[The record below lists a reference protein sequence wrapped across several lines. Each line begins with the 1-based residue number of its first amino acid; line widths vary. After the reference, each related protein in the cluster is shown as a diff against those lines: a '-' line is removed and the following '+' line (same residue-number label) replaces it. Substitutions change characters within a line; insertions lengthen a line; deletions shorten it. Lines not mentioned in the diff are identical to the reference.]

1 MNYINHNH
9 NNFSCASQ
17 LYFFPQVLFYS
28 IFTYYTI
35 SFINYINEKTNEK
48 TNKKTNDESKE
59 LQETQHRKLDFELLG
74 SGSSSRIEDLEEIK
88 KQQDILDNMLSK
100 NSLERAFILYYI
112 FEIKGNYKV
121 LTTDRIENGL
131 EQELIEEYNTYDE
144 LEKIW
149 VSMES
154 INLYEN
160 CPESDETICI
170 GDKTYNIDSSQLI
183 FISWLYSSGV
193 YDFLTKNPKIKS
205 IVLKQM
211 NDAKLLRGNVFLR
224 YHLQDL

>member
-74 SGSSSRIEDLEEIK
+74 SGSGSRIEDLEEIK

-144 LEKIW
+144 LEKI
-149 VSMES
+149 
-154 INLYEN
+154 
-160 CPESDETICI
+160 CI
-170 GDKTYNIDSSQLI
+170 GDKTYNIDISQLI

>member
-48 TNKKTNDESKE
+48 NEKINDESKE

-74 SGSSSRIEDLEEIK
+74 SGSGSRIEDLEEIK

-144 LEKIW
+144 LDKIW